1 MGVVARRWTLRH
13 EARPYG
19 GPAEQGPGEVGGTP
33 GVGVK
38 SCNPQRTTSG
48 EGVQLERI
56 RRSGTKP
63 RGANGIRYP
72 GSHGCKRCRLGVGGP
87 TRAPGA
93 GAKVLSLLLGEYG
106 RKTET

>member
-1 MGVVARRWTLRH
+1 MGVVARRWILRH
-13 EARPYG
+13 ESRPYG
-19 GPAEQGPGEVGGTP
+19 AQQSRKLRNVGNHDGRTP
-33 GVGVK
+33 
-38 SCNPQRTTSG
+38 SG
-48 EGVQLERI
+48 EGVALERI

-72 GSHGCKRCRLGVGGP
+72 GSPGCKRCRLGVGGP
-87 TRAPGA
+87 TGAPGA

>member
-1 MGVVARRWTLRH
+1 MGETKHSTGRMPG
-13 EARPYG
+13 RPSDL
-19 GPAEQGPGEVGGTP
+19 GPGEARRTP

-38 SCNPQRTTSG
+38 SCNPGRTTSG
-48 EGVQLERI
+48 EGVALERI

-72 GSHGCKRCRLGVGGP
+72 GSPGCERCRLGVGGP
-87 TRAPGA
+87 TGAPGD
-93 GAKVLSLLLGEYG
+93 GVKMLSLLLGEYG